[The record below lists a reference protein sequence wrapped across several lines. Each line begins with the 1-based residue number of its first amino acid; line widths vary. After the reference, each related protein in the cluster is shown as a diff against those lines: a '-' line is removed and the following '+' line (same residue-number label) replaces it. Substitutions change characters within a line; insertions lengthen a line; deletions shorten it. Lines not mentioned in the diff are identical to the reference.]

1 MYFCKFLYCFEADFV
16 VRFFLLVNFSL
27 FGGVIISKEVKVNK
41 EIRAR
46 QVRVIGENGEQLG
59 ILHIKEALRAAEER
73 SLDLVEVS
81 PATEPPVCKRI
92 QNLREGLLM

>member
-1 MYFCKFLYCFEADFV
+1 M
-16 VRFFLLVNFSL
+16 
-27 FGGVIISKEVKVNK
+27 ISKEVKVNK

-59 ILHIKEALRAAEER
+59 ILHIKEALRAAEDH

-81 PATEPPVCKRI
+81 PAAEPPESRGA
-92 QNLREGLLM
+92 RRSM